1 MRHIHERTGVEY
13 DVSRLIDFD
22 GRTHDMC
29 VITKWDVE
37 NDYEHGPVI
46 VDYYFGDYNREDTD
60 YYIDKYLKKQEGL
73 KTGLQFLKDE
83 YLINCVDGDFME
95 PPTKTKLEDSIETLK
110 QVVNENDF

>member
-1 MRHIHERTGVEY
+1 MKHIHKSTGLEF

-37 NDYEHGPVI
+37 HNFESNPI
-46 VDYYFGDYNREDTD
+46 IIDYYFGDYDQDTTD
-60 YYIDKYLKKQEGL
+60 DYIDEYYKKLIGLQDGL
-73 KTGLQFLKDE
+73 KFLEGD

-95 PPTKTKLEDSIETLK
+95 PDQKKRLENSIETLK
-110 QVVNENDF
+110 QII

>member
-1 MRHIHERTGVEY
+1 MKHIHKNTGLEF

-37 NDYEHGPVI
+37 NNFEENPI
-46 VDYYFGDYNREDTD
+46 LIDYYFGDYDRELTD
-60 YYIDKYLKKQEGL
+60 DCIDEYYRKQIGLQDGL
-73 KTGLQFLKDE
+73 KFLEGE

-95 PPTKTKLEDSIETLK
+95 PDQKKSLENSIEVLK
-110 QVVNENDF
+110 QII